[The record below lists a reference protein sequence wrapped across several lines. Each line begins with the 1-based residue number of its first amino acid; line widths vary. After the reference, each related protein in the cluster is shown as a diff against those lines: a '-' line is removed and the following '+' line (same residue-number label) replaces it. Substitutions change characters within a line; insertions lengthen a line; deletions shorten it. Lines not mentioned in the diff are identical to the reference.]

1 MENVTANRLAAGSV
15 LRFAYLAHLA
25 LVLPVSL
32 LFGLIGMMG
41 GSTVHYNGQ
50 AVYGLPALFIA
61 LALGAVFP
69 VLPALWFWL
78 GVLVL
83 RLLRGRGPGLRIRRD

>member
-1 MENVTANRLAAGSV
+1 MAAGSV
-15 LRFAYLAHLA
+15 LRFAYPAHLA
-25 LVLPVSL
+25 LVFSVCL

-50 AVYGLPALFIA
+50 TVHGLPALFLA

-69 VLPALWFWL
+69 LLPALWFWL

-83 RLLRGRGPGLRIRRD
+83 RLLRGRGPDLRIRQN